1 MNLMHFIIL
10 TIARY
15 ILIFPIS
22 VGIPKVRKF
31 TYDLRILFW
40 HLVLSGLFQGTI
52 NYLSYL
58 GQNNL
63 FLMHIYEVEQV
74 TLLLLFYGS
83 ILRDFI
89 PLKWTYTVIVAFVLF
104 SIFNA
109 VYLQPLTVNPTNTN
123 IAASALILLY
133 VFLSI
138 YERSKQVLPSR
149 GIDLIEYERNKVP
162 FFFINLGMI
171 IYHLIFGLLYLF
183 SNVVLDLK
191 LYSMSTNLWT
201 AHSVLVT
208 IMYTC
213 IGIGLLKFKRANG
226 GDPTVAAILE
236 KRILYPKE

>member
-89 PLKWTYTVIVAFVLF
+89 PLKWTYTVIVAFALF
-104 SIFNA
+104 AILNA
-109 VYLQPLTVNPTNTN
+109 IYLQPLTVNPTNTN
-123 IAASALILLY
+123 IAASVLILLY
-133 VFLSI
+133 AFLSI

-149 GIDLIEYERNKVP
+149 GIDLIES
-162 FFFINLGMI
+162 GQT
-171 IYHLIFGLLYLF
+171 H
-183 SNVVLDLK
+183 
-191 LYSMSTNLWT
+191 
-201 AHSVLVT
+201 
-208 IMYTC
+208 
-213 IGIGLLKFKRANG
+213 LKFFKQKRFQILIAP
-226 GDPTVAAILE
+226 PTFKSLSF
-236 KRILYPKE
+236 